1 MLLILRYALLGVG
14 GYVIV
19 RFLRLNLAAAL
30 LGLFV
35 AVAAVLLEIVYEII
49 YARA

>member
-1 MLLILRYALLGVG
+1 LGLG

-19 RFLRLNLAAAL
+19 KFFRLSLAAAL

-35 AVAAVLLEIVYEII
+35 AVAAVLLEIAYEII